1 MAPGTPV
8 SEGRAWGAL
17 LVLCVASRLLGA
29 IYYIEDLDSL
39 RFALGV
45 VDYDVARLQP
55 HFPAY
60 PVFCFAAK
68 AIYTLTGR
76 YAVAF
81 AALGGLSTFA
91 ILFFTLGLARIKL
104 TTPPGLT
111 AAFLVFFNPLLWLM
125 SSRWMPDAM
134 GVACVLASLWCLGRR
149 ERGHAARGFFI
160 AGLTL
165 GVRLSC
171 APLVLPA
178 LLARLRER
186 GRRLRLLGAGAAGA
200 AVWLVP
206 LIAVTGWPEL
216 VQAALAQTRGHFTDF
231 GGTLS
236 TEPGVLQ
243 RWAAIFRSLW
253 ADGFG
258 LYWPGRHWATACTTA
273 GLLAVVAAGWRGV
286 AQRVSG
292 ATLLSAPFLG
302 CLLYLGWILLF
313 QNVLH
318 KSRHAL
324 PLLPFLALLPAF
336 AGDWIIR
343 EGARWSRLVLA
354 VFLCCYGYVTLHL
367 VAQHRSPTAIAQ
379 VHRHLA
385 AREPGGLRVASVP
398 LIKYYLSSQG
408 LEAEYLSV
416 ESPEDLSA
424 IDPDAGGDLAAIGS
438 PLPDREP
445 KAVRTFYHNPYV
457 NRLWPE
463 LTVYEY

>member
-1 MAPGTPV
+1 M

-39 RFALGV
+39 RFALAV
-45 VDYDVARLQP
+45 VDFDVARLQP

-68 AIYTLTGR
+68 VLYALTGR

-91 ILFFTLGLARIKL
+91 ILFFTLGLARIRL
-104 TTPPGLT
+104 TTPPGLI

-125 SSRWMPDAM
+125 SNRWMPDAM
-134 GVACVLASLWCLGRR
+134 GLACALGVLWCMGRP
-149 ERGHAARGFFI
+149 ERGRAAWGSFL

-171 APLVLPA
+171 APLVMPA
-178 LLARLRER
+178 LLLRLRER

-200 AVWLVP
+200 ALWLVP

-236 TEPGVLQ
+236 TEPGFLQ

-273 GLLAVVAAGWRGV
+273 GLLAVVAAGWRGA

-292 ATLLSAPFLG
+292 TALLSAPLLG

-318 KSRHAL
+318 KSRHVL

-336 AGDWIIR
+336 AGDWICR
-343 EGARWSRLVLA
+343 KGARWSRLVLA
-354 VFLCCYGYVTLHL
+354 LFLCCYGYVTVHL

-379 VHRHLA
+379 IHRHLT
-385 AREPGGLRVASVP
+385 ARDAGGLRVASVP

-416 ESPEDLSA
+416 ESPEDLRA
-424 IDPDAGGDLAAIGS
+424 VDPDAGGDLVVIGS

>member
-17 LVLCVASRLLGA
+17 LVLCIASRLLGA

-39 RFALGV
+39 RFALAV
-45 VDYDVARLQP
+45 VEYDVARLQP

-60 PVFCFAAK
+60 PVFCFLAK
-68 AIYTLTGR
+68 AIYAVTGR

-81 AALGGLSTFA
+81 AILGGLSTFA
-91 ILFFTLGLARIKL
+91 ILFFTLGLARIRL
-104 TTPPGLT
+104 TTPPGLI
-111 AAFLVFFNPLLWLM
+111 AAFLLFSNPLLWLM
-125 SSRWMPDAM
+125 SNRWMPDAM
-134 GVACVLASLWCLGRR
+134 GLACALGVLWCMGGR
-149 ERGHAARGFFI
+149 ERGRAAWGSSL

-171 APLVLPA
+171 APLVMPA
-178 LLARLRER
+178 LLLRLRER
-186 GRRLRLLGAGAAGA
+186 GRRLWILGAGAAGA
-200 AVWLVP
+200 ALWLVP

-236 TEPGVLQ
+236 TDPGLLP
-243 RWAAIFRSLW
+243 RSAALFRSLW

-258 LYWPGRHWATACTTA
+258 LYWPGRHWATACTTV
-273 GLLAVVAAGWRGV
+273 GLLAVVAR
-286 AQRVSG
+286 RVSG
-292 ATLLSAPFLG
+292 SALLSAPFLG
-302 CLLYLGWILLF
+302 CLLYLGWILLY

-318 KSRHAL
+318 KSRHVL
-324 PLLPFLALLPAF
+324 PLLPFLALVSAF
-336 AGDWIIR
+336 AGDWICR
-343 EGARWSRLVLA
+343 KGARWSRLVLA
-354 VFLCCYGYVTLHL
+354 LFLCCYGYVTVHL

-379 VHRHLA
+379 VHRHLTD
-385 AREPGGLRVASVP
+385 RETGGLRVASVP

-416 ESPEDLSA
+416 ESPEDLRA
-424 IDPDAGGDLAAIGS
+424 VGANAGGDLVAIGS
-438 PLPDREP
+438 PLPDRAP